1 MSAEFVVIFVT
12 ASTEEEAK
20 KIESTLL
27 DQRKAA
33 CVNIILGV
41 KSFFWWKGEIET
53 AQEVLLVIKT
63 KTSKLNEIIRIV
75 KEIHSYE
82 TPEIIALPI
91 IGGNEDYLRWIG
103 KEVRG

>member
-41 KSFFWWKGEIET
+41 KSSFWWKEEVET
-53 AQEVLLVIKT
+53 AQEVLLMIKT

>member
-33 CVNIILGV
+33 CVNIILGI
-41 KSFFWWKGEIET
+41 KSSFWWKGEIET

-82 TPEIIALPI
+82 TPEVIALPI

-103 KEVRG
+103 KEVKG